1 MQKIWIITAMA
12 EEAEHLITLFGLQTT
27 KSLQNISF
35 FENDEVVLALS
46 RVWKIQASIATSL
59 LCMEYELKFLI
70 NIGIAWSLLGQEAKI
85 GDVFLINTVAQHDMY
100 LPFDGEHLNY
110 AKSPISLPSLAIN
123 LGKRE
128 DWIHHEGFCLTGDQF
143 IDDAEKVRELREQT
157 GAHVVEMEAFAVA
170 SVAREFW
177 MLEKLVIIKAIS
189 DGADSDAREEH
200 EGNLNYAMRKSI
212 EVLQQIL
219 EKLY

>member
-12 EEAEHLITLFGLQTT
+12 EEADHLITLFGLQAT

-46 RVWKIQASIATSL
+46 GVGKIQASIATSL
-59 LCMEYELKFLI
+59 LCMEYELKCLI

-110 AKSPISLPSLAIN
+110 AKSPIFLPSLAIN

-143 IDDAEKVRELREQT
+143 IDDTEKVRELREQT

-177 MLEKLVIIKAIS
+177 ILEKLIIIKAIS
-189 DGADSDAREEH
+189 DGADSDAREAH
-200 EGNLNYAMRKSI
+200 EGLPFYKIKHSTS
-212 EVLQQIL
+212 
-219 EKLY
+219 

>member
-12 EEAEHLITLFGLQTT
+12 EEADHLITLFGLQAT

-46 RVWKIQASIATSL
+46 GVGKIQASIATSL
-59 LCMEYELKFLI
+59 LCMEYELKCLI

-110 AKSPISLPSLAIN
+110 AKSPIFFTFSSYQSRKKRRLNPSWRFL
-123 LGKRE
+123 
-128 DWIHHEGFCLTGDQF
+128 
-143 IDDAEKVRELREQT
+143 
-157 GAHVVEMEAFAVA
+157 
-170 SVAREFW
+170 
-177 MLEKLVIIKAIS
+177 S
-189 DGADSDAREEH
+189 DGRSVYWWYWKSKRTK
-200 EGNLNYAMRKSI
+200 GTNWRSCSRNGSICCSKRCSWVLNTRKTDNHQSNFRWSW
-212 EVLQQIL
+212 
-219 EKLY
+219 